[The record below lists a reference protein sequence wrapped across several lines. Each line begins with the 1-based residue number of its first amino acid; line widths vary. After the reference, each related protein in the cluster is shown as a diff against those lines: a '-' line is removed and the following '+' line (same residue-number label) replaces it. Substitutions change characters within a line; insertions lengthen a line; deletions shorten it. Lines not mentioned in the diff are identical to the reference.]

1 MHYINYTIMAI
12 HHMIQIDKILNMK
25 IYKILNIKMYIRKST
40 TKSNKGGD
48 DKHNPD
54 SFLKNM
60 KEHEIDYPSIN
71 TESQE
76 ILNKLRELPNIDQ
89 LNEVIWRELQE
100 QLNQTLQSN
109 KDLVMRDNIDNA
121 LSQHEIYDQ
130 LGTKMELINQNML
143 EKLELEQIIA
153 DPNKKNFTV
162 QEKNI
167 KIIFEFNYDKRK
179 KIYKKGLLEYIN
191 RKINEILKKYK

>member
-1 MHYINYTIMAI
+1 
-12 HHMIQIDKILNMK
+12 MIQIDKILNMK
-25 IYKILNIKMYIRKST
+25 MYKILNIKMYIRKST

-48 DKHNPD
+48 DKRNPD
-54 SFLKNM
+54 SILKNM
-60 KEHEIDYPSIN
+60 KEHEIDYPSINTEIN

-100 QLNQTLQSN
+100 QIENNIVNELNQTLQSN
-109 KDLVMRDNIDNA
+109 EDLVMRDNIDNA

-143 EKLELEQIIA
+143 EKLELEQIIV